1 MKLPGISFGS
11 PNTLRPRDWTS
22 LTENGWRFR
31 IISTGLVFRNMEPEK
46 EIGLLDV
53 IREFNCLDI
62 RYLIIGRRA
71 VILYGA
77 PVLTG
82 DNDIWICTGDR
93 KKALSLLAEIFDFEL
108 SHPVETKRPIVT
120 GFSGMK
126 KYDLFFQKSARNVE
140 NETLNFE
147 ECYRNSVLIEDPAK
161 RISFRVPS
169 IDDLVRLKKM
179 REPNAKDEQ
188 DIEYLLKAKQLY
200 KKS

>member
-1 MKLPGISFGS
+1 
-11 PNTLRPRDWTS
+11 
-22 LTENGWRFR
+22 
-31 IISTGLVFRNMEPEK
+31 MEPEK
-46 EIGLLDV
+46 EVGLLDV
-53 IREFNCLDI
+53 IREFNRLEI

-82 DNDIWICTGDR
+82 DNDIWIYTGDR
-93 KKALSLLAEIFDFEL
+93 RKALSLLAEKFDFEL

-140 NETLNFE
+140 NDTVEFE

-161 RISFRVPS
+161 SISFRVPS
-169 IDDLVRLKKM
+169 LDDLVRLKKM

-200 KKS
+200 KRS